1 LAEWPKI
8 IGLGAECGREE
19 NTIRTERFFS
29 INHSSVFLV
38 SLFQFWFLTAKKKM
52 SALIVD
58 KKTVH
63 RLGSSLIESNA
74 TKPSVYAM
82 KLMQKMGWKEGQ
94 GLGRNEDGIAK
105 HITLSKRDDNLGLG
119 HDNAASAEGAKDHW
133 WNNHFSE
140 KLAAF
145 TSSIGKKNKKKNKKS
160 KDKKSRES
168 SSSSSSDSDDSDSE
182 AGKKSPSA
190 ASGADPS
197 LDELFKLTGGKLF
210 GMRARMEQKGKI
222 RRTESGNHL
231 NIVETVTTK
240 TESRTE
246 STKTTITT
254 QEKTEINVETQK
266 EDVVEE
272 NPDSDNTEDKKKKKK
287 DKKEKKK
294 SKKRKSSEMDN

>member
-1 LAEWPKI
+1 
-8 IGLGAECGREE
+8 
-19 NTIRTERFFS
+19 
-29 INHSSVFLV
+29 
-38 SLFQFWFLTAKKKM
+38 M

-74 TKPSVYAM
+74 TKPSAYAM

-94 GLGRNEDGIAK
+94 GLGRHEDGIAK

-145 TSSIGKKNKKKNKKS
+145 TSSIGKKNKKKTKKS

-168 SSSSSSDSDDSDSE
+168 SSSSSSSDSDDSDRE
-182 AGKKSPSA
+182 TATKSSSA

-231 NIVETVTTK
+231 NIVESVTTMK
-240 TESRTE
+240 ETRTE
-246 STKTTITT
+246 STTSTITT
-254 QEKTEINVETQK
+254 EEKTEINVETQK
-266 EDVVEE
+266 EDRIEE
-272 NPDSDNTEDKKKKKK
+272 SPDSDNTEDKKKKSKK
-287 DKKEKKK
+287 EKKEKKK
-294 SKKRKSSEMDN
+294 SKKRKSSEMEN